1 MTDQRQPISQNE
13 RKHKNEKQRQSEH
26 WDSNPR
32 LGFTAQA
39 SSLSGRCSGVPAK
52 EFLVICLPPFGDLS
66 WLFVHVQSEHPES
79 NRSLRLRTCALPLS
93 YVPMIG
99 SQRQLTARLKR
110 GFPSK
115 TFLNAAA
122 PRIRT
127 QNLMLTK
134 HLLCQLSYDGKFGSQ
149 RSETDCL
156 CVGGYKN
163 VSLANMCR
171 ESRWPVCLW
180 LQDTL

>member
-1 MTDQRQPISQNE
+1 M
-13 RKHKNEKQRQSEH
+13 
-26 WDSNPR
+26 
-32 LGFTAQA
+32 
-39 SSLSGRCSGVPAK
+39 
-52 EFLVICLPPFGDLS
+52 VICLPPFGDLS
-66 WLFVHVQSEHPES
+66 WLFVHVQSAHPES
-79 NRSLRLRTCALPLS
+79 NRRLRLRTCALPLS

-122 PRIRT
+122 LRIRT
-127 QNLMLTK
+127 RNLMPTK

-156 CVGGYKN
+156 YVGGYK
-163 VSLANMCR
+163 VYLWLTCVGK
-171 ESRWPVCLW
+171 SRRPVCLW
-180 LQDTL
+180 LPLYSLSNFIRTLWDIFNFFKKSLNPLPDILVRILNPAPRECVVHILRDRNIR